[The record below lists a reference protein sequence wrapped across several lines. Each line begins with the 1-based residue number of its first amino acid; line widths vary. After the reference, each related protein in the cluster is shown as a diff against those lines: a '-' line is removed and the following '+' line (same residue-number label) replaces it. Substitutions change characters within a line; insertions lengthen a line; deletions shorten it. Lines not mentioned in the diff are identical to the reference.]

1 LGGFKINNK
10 YFSKTLSFIQ
20 VLFLVQACSYKTKI
34 DSNYYCRQLKVSCIQ
49 SNKVV
54 NFKTSK
60 GDFEVKLVGK
70 DNPVTVSNFLENI
83 YNNIY
88 ENKKFYKI
96 INYPQIRFIHGG
108 INPENKSYMERK
120 QNLNKTSPTIPL
132 EIKFKEEIKPRYNY
146 QIKNPSETVN
156 LVNTFESG
164 SIAMVKSG
172 KNKSSSTEFFFV
184 TTKIPELDGR
194 YSIFGKIIKG
204 LDVLEKINKEDYIKA
219 VQISN

>member
-1 LGGFKINNK
+1 M
-10 YFSKTLSFIQ
+10 
-20 VLFLVQACSYKTKI
+20 QACSYKNKV
-34 DSNYYCRQLKVSCIQ
+34 DSNYYCQKLKFSCTQ
-49 SNKVV
+49 NNKVIQ
-54 NFKTSK
+54 FKTSK
-60 GDFEVKLVGK
+60 GDFEVKLFGK

-83 YNNIY
+83 DNNIY
-88 ENKKFYKI
+88 VNQKFYKI

-108 INPENKSYMERK
+108 LNPENKLHIERN
-120 QNLNKTSPTIPL
+120 QNLYKANPSIPL

-146 QIKNPSETVN
+146 QIKNPNETEN
-156 LVNTFESG
+156 LVNIFENG
-164 SIAMVKSG
+164 SIAMVKIG

-184 TTKIPELDGR
+184 TSRIPELDGR

>member
-1 LGGFKINNK
+1 
-10 YFSKTLSFIQ
+10 
-20 VLFLVQACSYKTKI
+20 VQACSFKKQI
-34 DSNYYCRQLKVSCIQ
+34 DSNYYCKKLKLSCIN
-49 SNKVV
+49 SNKVIL
-54 NFKTSK
+54 FKTSK
-60 GDFEVKLVGK
+60 GNFEVKLFGK

-83 YNNIY
+83 ENNIY
-88 ENKKFYKI
+88 VDQKFYKI
-96 INYPQIRFIHGG
+96 INYPQMRFIHGG
-108 INPENKSYMERK
+108 VNPEDKSYKERK

-194 YSIFGKIIKG
+194 YSIFGKIIRG
-204 LDVLEKINKEDYIKA
+204 LEVLEKINKEDYIKA

>member
-1 LGGFKINNK
+1 M
-10 YFSKTLSFIQ
+10 
-20 VLFLVQACSYKTKI
+20 QACSNKKQF
-34 DSNYYCRQLKVSCIQ
+34 DSNYYCTKLKFSCIQ

-60 GDFEVKLVGK
+60 GNFEVKLFGK
-70 DNPVTVSNFLENI
+70 HNPVTVSNFLENI
-83 YNNIY
+83 DKKIY
-88 ENKKFYKI
+88 VNQKFYKI
-96 INYPQIRFIHGG
+96 INYPQVKFIHGG
-108 INPENKSYMERK
+108 VNPGNKLYIEQK
-120 QNLNKTSPTIPL
+120 QNLNKTSPSIPL

-146 QIKNPSETVN
+146 QIKNPNETKN

-184 TTKIPELDGR
+184 TSKIPELDGR

-204 LDVLEKINKEDYIKA
+204 LDVLKKINKKDYIKA
-219 VQISN
+219 VQVNN

>member
-1 LGGFKINNK
+1 
-10 YFSKTLSFIQ
+10 
-20 VLFLVQACSYKTKI
+20 VQACGYKNKI
-34 DSNYYCRQLKVSCIQ
+34 DPIYYCKKLKFSCIQ
-49 SNKVV
+49 NNKVV
-54 NFKTSK
+54 YFKTTK
-60 GDFEVKLVGK
+60 GDFDVKLFGK

-83 YNNIY
+83 EDNIY
-88 ENKKFYKI
+88 VNQKFYKI
-96 INYPQIRFIHGG
+96 INFPQISFIHGG
-108 INPENKSYMERK
+108 INPQNKLYIVQE
-120 QNLNKTSPTIPL
+120 QNLNKKSLSIPL
-132 EIKFKEEIKPRYNY
+132 EIKFKEEINPRYNY
-146 QIKNPSETVN
+146 QIKNPIETVN

-204 LDVLEKINKEDYIKA
+204 LDVLEKINKKDYIKA

>member
-1 LGGFKINNK
+1 
-10 YFSKTLSFIQ
+10 
-20 VLFLVQACSYKTKI
+20 LVQACSYKNKI
-34 DSNYYCRQLKVSCIQ
+34 DSKYYCKKLKFSCIQ

-54 NFKTSK
+54 SFKTSK
-60 GDFEVKLVGK
+60 GDFEVKLFGK

-83 YNNIY
+83 DNNIY
-88 ENKKFYKI
+88 VNQKFYKI

-108 INPENKSYMERK
+108 VYPENKVFIERNQK
-120 QNLNKTSPTIPL
+120 LNKTSPSIPL
-132 EIKFKEEIKPRYNY
+132 EIKFKEELKPRYNY
-146 QIKNPSETVN
+146 QMKNPNEKEN

-184 TTKIPELDGR
+184 TSKIPELDGR

-204 LDVLEKINKEDYIKA
+204 LEVLEKINKEDYIKT

>member
-1 LGGFKINNK
+1 
-10 YFSKTLSFIQ
+10 
-20 VLFLVQACSYKTKI
+20 LVQACSFKSKI
-34 DSNYYCRQLKVSCIQ
+34 DSNYYCQKLKFSCVQID
-49 SNKVV
+49 KVV
-54 NFKTSK
+54 YFKTSK
-60 GDFEVKLVGK
+60 GDFEVKLFGK

-83 YNNIY
+83 DKNIY

-96 INYPQIRFIHGG
+96 INYPQISFIHGG
-108 INPENKSYMERK
+108 VNPENKFYIERK
-120 QNLNKTSPTIPL
+120 KNLNKINPSIPL

-146 QIKNPSETVN
+146 QIKNPNETEN
-156 LVNTFESG
+156 LVNTFENG

-204 LDVLEKINKEDYIKA
+204 LDVLKKINKEDYIKS
-219 VQISN
+219 VQMSN